1 MATARKVAAVIVNYN
16 GGLLLGQCLQA
27 LEAQTLP
34 PHRIIVVDN
43 ASSDG
48 SVESIIAKH
57 STVQVL
63 RCTEN
68 LGFAKANNLGIS
80 AAEDCEWVACLNPD
94 AFPEPDWLERLMR
107 GATLHEEFHFFGC
120 TLVQT
125 EHPDILDGTGDV
137 YHVSGLGW
145 RRDHGK
151 KESQAIRQNGEIF
164 APCAA
169 AALYRR
175 DMLLEVGGFDE
186 SFFCYFEDVDLA
198 FRLRLKG
205 YRCYYVS
212 SARVHHVGSAI
223 TGRRS
228 DFSIYHGHRNL
239 VWAYFKN
246 MPSPLF
252 WLYLPLHIA
261 LNVCTII
268 AYSVCGR
275 AGVILRAK
283 RDALAGLQRILVE
296 RKTVQGGRRIP
307 VASLNRV
314 MSKSIGALLTRK

>member
-1 MATARKVAAVIVNYN
+1 MAKASNVAAVIVNYN
-16 GGLLLGQCLQA
+16 GGKLLGRCLDA
-27 LEAQTLP
+27 LHAQTLP
-34 PHRIIVVDN
+34 LYRIIVVDN

-48 SVESIIAKH
+48 SVESIVGKH

-63 RCTEN
+63 RCAEN
-68 LGFAKANNLGIS
+68 FGFAKGNNLGIA

-94 AFPEPDWLERLMR
+94 AFPEPDWLERLVK
-107 GATLHEEFHFFGC
+107 GACLHREFDFFGC
-120 TLVQT
+120 KLVQA
-125 EHPDILDGTGDV
+125 EHPDRLDGTGDV

-151 KESQAIRQNGEIF
+151 KESQAVRENGEIF

-175 DMLLEVGGFDE
+175 DILLEVGGFDE
-186 SFFCYFEDVDLA
+186 TFFCYFEDVDLA

-212 SARVHHVGSAI
+212 SARVRHVGSAI

-228 DFSIYHGHRNL
+228 DFSLYHGHRNL

-246 MPSPLF
+246 MPSALF
-252 WLYLPLHIA
+252 WFYLPLHVA
-261 LNVCTII
+261 LNVWTVI
-268 AYSVCGR
+268 AYSVSGR

-283 RDALAGLQRILVE
+283 RDALAGLRRILAA
-296 RKTVQGGRRIP
+296 RKIVQRSRRIS
-307 VASLNRV
+307 VVQLNRV
-314 MSKSIGALLTRK
+314 MSKSISALFTRK